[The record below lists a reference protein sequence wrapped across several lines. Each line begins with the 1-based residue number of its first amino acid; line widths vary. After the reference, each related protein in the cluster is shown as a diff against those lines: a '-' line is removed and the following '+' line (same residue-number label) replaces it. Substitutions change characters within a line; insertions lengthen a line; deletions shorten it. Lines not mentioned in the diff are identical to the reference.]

1 MSKSILEKAQ
11 EHFAVIH
18 DAELNSYYVEQ
29 WKDTIYFRSTMTW
42 KEQAVILDATSTG
55 STSDALIQTVMLRSL
70 DKNGDKLF
78 SKIDKVVL
86 ENDVDPAVI
95 VDIVGAINRG
105 SSALT
110 EEEAEKK

>member
-11 EHFAVIH
+11 EHFSLIH

-29 WKDTIYFRSTMTW
+29 WKDTVYFRSTMTW

-55 STSDALIQTVMLRSL
+55 NASDALIQTILIRAL
-70 DKNGDKLF
+70 DKNGGKLF
-78 SKIDKVVL
+78 SKVDKVVL